1 MLINS
6 VGIIL
11 REVLEASL
19 IMSVLLALSHLNQ
32 LSKSWCVNAIIMGI
46 VGAILYAVNL
56 ATISELYDGLGQ
68 EVVNICLY
76 LLVFIFVLII
86 VKTLSQ
92 KQNAKLF
99 VFSMIGCVT
108 AAIVREGSEIIIY
121 LNGFSS
127 IPELFMPVLIG
138 GAIGAGIGL
147 SVGVFFYYLI
157 INLSVLNAY
166 CFSLAILILVAG
178 GLISQT
184 TQLLLQADLVPS
196 QSVIWDSSWLVSEHS
211 LVGQILFALIG
222 YEATPTLLQVVL
234 YVVSMVITTGFAYGS
249 FKTYNKMR
257 AI

>member
-32 LSKSWCVNAIIMGI
+32 ISRSWCIGATIMGLI
-46 VGAILYAVNL
+46 GATLYAVNL
-56 ATISELYDGLGQ
+56 ATISSLYDGLGQ
-68 EVVNICLY
+68 EIVNICLY
-76 LLVFIFVLII
+76 VLIFIFVLII

-92 KQNAKLF
+92 KPKAKLF
-99 VFSMIGCVT
+99 VFSMVVCVA

-127 IPELFMPVLIG
+127 IPELFTPVLIG

-157 INLSVLNAY
+157 INLSAVNAY

-178 GLISQT
+178 GLMSQM

-196 QSVIWDSSWLVSEHS
+196 QSVIWDTSWLVSEHS
-211 LVGQILFALIG
+211 LVGQILFALMG
-222 YEATPTLLQVVL
+222 YEATPTMLQVVL
-234 YVVSMVITTGFAYGS
+234 YVVSIVITTGFAYGS
-249 FKTYNKMR
+249 FKTYKK
-257 AI
+257 AG